1 MASLLDQFQKQ
12 VAGRTASIEDVLPVI
27 SSTGNFLKNQELQTV
42 INSWRNILLTKKG
55 TYMHDPEYGSEIY
68 KYLYENADEQTAED
82 IKNEILVS
90 LMKYDNRATINN
102 IEVIFLTNRK
112 GFAFN
117 ITATYQGETGNVN
130 VILDENALKL

>member
-12 VAGRTASIEDVLPVI
+12 VAGRLASIEDVLPII
-27 SSTGNFLKNQELQTV
+27 SSTGNFLKNQEIDTI

-55 TYMHDPEYGSEIY
+55 SYMHDPNYGSEIY
-68 KYLYENADEQTAED
+68 KYLYENADENTAED
-82 IKNEILVS
+82 IKNEILVT

-102 IEVIFLTNRK
+102 IEVIFLLNRK

-117 ITATYQGETGNVN
+117 ITATYQGEIGNVN